1 MMVCFLLHDQS
12 IKLQIFMMVC
22 RSYMMLLCLFFFNQ
36 MMLLCLLFFWPKQK
50 CLLFFVFGF
59 YYLGA
64 DRLYLQYSI
73 QVWFLTLHTI
83 LEQNMVNFSQNF
95 NGLMTNVYIHLL
107 QGMRVPSYD
116 NQLLNLAVDL
126 GRRLLPAFDTPTGIV
141 SEFL

>member
-1 MMVCFLLHDQS
+1 
-12 IKLQIFMMVC
+12 
-22 RSYMMLLCLFFFNQ
+22 
-36 MMLLCLLFFWPKQK
+36 
-50 CLLFFVFGF
+50 
-59 YYLGA
+59 
-64 DRLYLQYSI
+64 
-73 QVWFLTLHTI
+73 
-83 LEQNMVNFSQNF
+83 MVNFSQNF